1 MKIAIICSNAVSI
14 NKNSKRGTEI
24 FDYILINSL
33 VNAVGKDVNITAFVS
48 GDSDLPVET
57 QSVDKISSSQD
68 KSILKK
74 GKHII
79 FELALIS
86 KAFLMQDE
94 FDLYHVN
101 LGDGD
106 IVLPFAPFVKK
117 PILITL
123 HYTQDADYINRYFSL
138 FSNLKN
144 VHFVSISNAQRKF
157 FPKLNYASTIHH
169 GVDTD
174 QFTFSQ
180 SGGEKMMWAG
190 RGVPDKGLKTI
201 FEIVNRLGREVRLFP
216 LRKDEYTH
224 WLNELISEQKDLI
237 SSRKV
242 SLEFDKDRK
251 DLVADYQTSKLF
263 LFPIQWEEPFGLV
276 LLESLACGTPVVAY
290 ARGSVSEIIKDGE
303 TGFIINPTDND
314 IRGDWIIK
322 KAGFE
327 GLCEA
332 VERIYSMP
340 EEQYLKMRNDC
351 RFHVEK
357 YFTAEKMAKHYLDTY
372 KSLL

>member
-24 FDYILINSL
+24 FDYMLINNL
-33 VNAVGKDVNITAFVS
+33 VNAVGKDVSITAFAS
-48 GDSDLPVET
+48 EDSDLPVET

-86 KAFLMQDE
+86 KAFLMQDK

-101 LGDGD
+101 IGDGD
-106 IVLPFAPFVKK
+106 IILPFAPFVKK

-157 FPKLNYASTIHH
+157 FPELNYTGTIHH

-190 RGVPDKGLKTI
+190 RGVPDKGLKTV

-224 WLNELISEQKDLI
+224 WLNKLISEQKDLI
-237 SSRKV
+237 SSKKV
-242 SLEFDKDRK
+242 SLEFDKDRE

-276 LLESLACGTPVVAY
+276 LLESLACGTPIVAF
-290 ARGSVSEIIKDGE
+290 ARGSV
-303 TGFIINPTDND
+303 P
-314 IRGDWIIK
+314 
-322 KAGFE
+322 
-327 GLCEA
+327 
-332 VERIYSMP
+332 
-340 EEQYLKMRNDC
+340 
-351 RFHVEK
+351 
-357 YFTAEKMAKHYLDTY
+357 
-372 KSLL
+372 